1 MNISLS
7 FIPEIKTNLN
17 RILTCVM
24 MLKAQ
29 AIPTWPTPTM
39 VTLLPEWATGTWIS
53 VLSFSTLVVIFSIVY
68 NSNKQ
73 SNWQSN
79 NTIQAHVR
87 QRCNHNQDWCNSPA
101 FLTMSLL
108 VSNGCTCVAAV
119 WQQCKKR
126 IARKINLGAHVN
138 TNARSRVTFM
148 NVKLKSPRAR
158 LARPPFN

>member
-7 FIPEIKTNLN
+7 IIPVIKTNLN

-53 VLSFSTLVVIFSIVY
+53 VLSFSTLVAIFSIVY

-73 SNWQSN
+73 SN
-79 NTIQAHVR
+79 
-87 QRCNHNQDWCNSPA
+87 
-101 FLTMSLL
+101 
-108 VSNGCTCVAAV
+108 
-119 WQQCKKR
+119 
-126 IARKINLGAHVN
+126 
-138 TNARSRVTFM
+138 
-148 NVKLKSPRAR
+148 
-158 LARPPFN
+158 